1 MTGVRKFI
9 ACERAEAQAPANL
22 WEVLQRGNA
31 DTFPLHT
38 ALWLFKNAQG
48 DTGAFRHMPGP
59 SFNYRMRDPNAEI
72 PIGNNGAF
80 ALQVLAWFLCLPAY
94 GKGHLHAGPM
104 AGIYGC
110 LSEGLLEPPA
120 KLPTQP
126 EEFPDEV
133 CALLTEATFPL
144 SDLPSLSLVQL
155 ACFFAVKFI
164 KYASIFGP
172 MESQLIRRAQIVNQ
186 GRYVPEE
193 VEQDVQ
199 KAIDR
204 AKRAFEMPSLKDWE
218 YDQARQGEFIK
229 IVRCHRTTPGSLA
242 VINPSTPVL
251 REKTQRDISPYS
263 PPYWGL
269 PIFDL
274 RPLFQ
279 EALRL
284 IKLVPEQLDWCPS
297 LPFMDSED
305 WERCHRFRMDR
316 RFSKGRRTGF
326 RSSYPKNAD
335 ECAAWDW
342 IESIYGLRVRPVLYP
357 SDRRLKNRI
366 SYASEGTASER

>member
-1 MTGVRKFI
+1 MAGVRKFI
-9 ACERAEAQAPANL
+9 ALERAEALPPANL
-22 WEVLQRGNA
+22 WEVLERGTTDA
-31 DTFPLHT
+31 FPLHT

-59 SFNYRMRDPNAEI
+59 TFAYRMRDPNAEI
-72 PIGNNGAF
+72 PVGNNGAF
-80 ALQVLAWFLCLPAY
+80 TLQVLAWFLCLPAY
-94 GKGHLHAGPM
+94 GKGHLHAGPI

-120 KLPTQP
+120 KLPSRPDELP
-126 EEFPDEV
+126 EEVRD
-133 CALLTEATFPL
+133 LLTSATFPL
-144 SDLPSLSLVQL
+144 TELPALSLVQL

-172 MESQLIRRAQIVNQ
+172 MECQLIRRAQIVSQ
-186 GRYVPEE
+186 GKYIPEQ

-204 AKRAFEMPSLKDWE
+204 AKCAFEMPSLKDWE

-229 IVRCHRTTPGSLA
+229 IVRCHRITPGNLA
-242 VINPSTPVL
+242 VISPSAPIHL
-251 REKTQRDISPYS
+251 KKRQKDISPYS

-274 RPLFQ
+274 RPLLQ

-284 IKLVPEQLDWCPS
+284 IRLVPEKLEWCPS
-297 LPFMDSED
+297 LPFMESED
-305 WERCHRFRMDR
+305 WERCHKFRADR
-316 RFSKGRRTGF
+316 RFSRGTRVGF

-335 ECAAWDW
+335 EAAAWDW
-342 IESIYGLRVRPVLYP
+342 IENIYGLRVRPVLYP
-357 SDRRLKNRI
+357 SDRRLKSRV
-366 SYASEGTASER
+366 SSASEGSA